1 MFVLGGE
8 LSSRFECQELDVGGA
23 VHVIRSRNRLRHE
36 NASGRAFQ
44 FPQCPPKAE
53 FAVWRDEFFWCR
65 HSCLPFLY
73 IELTHK
79 SRPTVVLCVVLG
91 GIDRMPADI
100 RNFFGGKQSQGS
112 QSQSTP
118 AKKDVV
124 WVSSSYFGHLFRPF
138 PRLSSLSSSTNPT
151 DALTTKC
158 SLIGVSHVYRVVRSA
173 RSKPEAL
180 AGSLMILTM
189 KTTTRSEWE
198 RNGPA
203 E

>member
-79 SRPTVVLCVVLG
+79 SRPAVVVCVVLG

-100 RNFFGGKQSQGS
+100 RNFFGSKQSQGS

-118 AKKDVV
+118 KKDVV
-124 WVSSSYFGHLFRPF
+124 WTSSLHFGHLSRSL
-138 PRLSSLSSSTNPT
+138 PRLSSLSSSIDST
-151 DALTTKC
+151 DTLITK
-158 SLIGVSHVYRVVRSA
+158 
-173 RSKPEAL
+173 
-180 AGSLMILTM
+180 
-189 KTTTRSEWE
+189 
-198 RNGPA
+198 
-203 E
+203 